1 MLDSLQNGRYSFIFT
16 TLLVHTTTPTIS
28 TKNPFLSFSQFL
40 PPCSTLPCSQDHP
53 YILTN
58 IHVLSTSLI
67 LQLLIVTYNLRNPIY
82 TKSISL
88 LQPLSQFSLRAGT
101 RKLGSLVETDTVLV
115 SIFLLPENMDCH
127 NRAQNHV
134 LLITQGQKIGLLQV
148 VLSGEDACNWM
159 ANHLIHYLSYPQP
172 IVISSIPY

>member
-1 MLDSLQNGRYSFIFT
+1 MVD
-16 TLLVHTTTPTIS
+16 VP
-28 TKNPFLSFSQFL
+28 SFSQPYL
-40 PPCSTLPCSQDHP
+40 CIQPLLQSPPKILFSPSVNFYLLVPP
-53 YILTN
+53 YLVHKIILTILTN
-58 IHVLSTSLI
+58 IRFLSTSLI

-88 LQPLSQFSLRAGT
+88 LQPLSQFRLRQGT
-101 RKLGSLVETDTVLV
+101 RKLGSLVETDNVLI
-115 SIFLLPENMDCH
+115 SIFLLPESMGCH

-134 LLITQGQKIGLLQV
+134 LLITQGQKVGVLQV